1 MLPSVALLVVSPLPA
16 LFEHSEQW
24 VASAIALAVALVLWR
39 LTIAAI
45 DRFYVRRFLHRF
57 IPRVSTY
64 TSLSKSVAGA
74 VIFYLIAVELLHIWA
89 VNIAPALWSATI
101 VSAAIAFGAQAI
113 VRDVLTGIFFLF
125 EDSYDVGDGVELMT
139 TNGIV
144 AGTVEAISLRI
155 TRVIDPQGRV
165 VSIPNGSIVFVTNAT
180 RLPSRLSVKITL
192 PLRADVQT
200 LRRTLEDVARRS
212 APEAGVDPATLSVRF
227 EDGGLDT
234 LTLGVE
240 FEASRAA
247 ARNAEGLMRERI
259 LTALQADGVL
269 PGAGSPASGGM

>member
-1 MLPSVALLVVSPLPA
+1 MLASVALLIVSPLPA
-16 LFEHSEQW
+16 FFEHGEQW
-24 VASAIALAVALVLWR
+24 VASAIALAAAFVLWR

-45 DRFYVRRFLHRF
+45 DRFYARRFLSRF

-64 TSLSKSVAGA
+64 TSLSKSLAGA
-74 VIFYLIAVELLHIWA
+74 VIFYLILIELLHIWS

-155 TRVIDPQGRV
+155 TRVIDPHGRV

-180 RLPSRLSVKITL
+180 RLPSRISLKITV
-192 PLRADVQT
+192 PLRSDVQT
-200 LRRTLEDVARRS
+200 LRRRLEEVATHS
-212 APEAGVDPATLSVRF
+212 APEAGVDPATLGVRF
-227 EDGGLDT
+227 EDGGVDT

-240 FEASRAA
+240 FEASRPA
-247 ARNAEGLMRERI
+247 ARKAEAFLRERI

-269 PGAGSPASGGM
+269 PGADPPASGVT